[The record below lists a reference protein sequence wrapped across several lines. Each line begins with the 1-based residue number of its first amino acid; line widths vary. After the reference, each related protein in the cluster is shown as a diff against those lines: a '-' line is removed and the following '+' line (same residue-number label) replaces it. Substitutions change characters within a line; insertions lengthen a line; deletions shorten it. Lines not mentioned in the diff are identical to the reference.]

1 MGEAQLDRSVHY
13 GEYTGGTSDPRLVHK
28 VNLIPPYIPTTD
40 AQRASVAAQIRA
52 AFPDTERNAHLTARE
67 ELLNM
72 ILNGWDGTAA

>member
-1 MGEAQLDRSVHY
+1 MSEAQLDRQTHY
-13 GEYTGGTSDPRLVHK
+13 GELTGGPNISDPRLVHK

-72 ILNGWDGTAA
+72 ILNGEVP